1 MTPPTRRLGFT
12 VMEPLER
19 LLEEAHDGRIQ
30 VPEFQ
35 RELILTDEWMKSL
48 LASVSLGYPI
58 GAVTLLEA
66 GSREMRFETRTIA
79 DSTPPP
85 KEPERLL
92 IDGRRRI
99 TGLYQA
105 LASGRAVQIRD
116 GADEPAQRWY
126 YIDIAAALDPAV
138 DRDEAIISVPDP
150 SGAESEWEQSLFP
163 LRLVFGADAER
174 RRWREG
180 FARHGGADAARDRLM
195 GRFETETLAAFD
207 GFLVPTIVLGKET
220 TRWSVRVHGGP
231 DGRRLSDRFRVP
243 NEDAGPG

>member
-1 MTPPTRRLGFT
+1 
-12 VMEPLER
+12 MEPLER

-48 LASVSLGYPI
+48 LASISLGYPI

-66 GSREMRFETRTIA
+66 GATEMRFERHGIA
-79 DSTPPP
+79 DPSSPR
-85 KEPERLL
+85 EPERLL

-116 GADEPAQRWY
+116 GANEPAQRWY

-138 DRDEAIISVPDP
+138 DRDKALISVPDP
-150 SGAESEWEQSLFP
+150 SAAESEWQQSLYP

-174 RRWREG
+174 RRWRAG
-180 FARHGGADAARDRLM
+180 FARHGGAEAARDELM
-195 GRFETETLAAFD
+195 RRFETQILAALD
-207 GFLVPTIVLGKET
+207 GYLVPTIVLGKET
-220 TRWSVRVHGGP
+220 TRWSLRVHGGP
-231 DGRRLSDRFRVP
+231 EGRSLSDRFR
-243 NEDAGPG
+243 EAAG

>member
-1 MTPPTRRLGFT
+1 VRPSGRRLGFT
-12 VMEPLER
+12 VMEPLPR

-35 RELILTDEWMKSL
+35 RELILTDEWMRSL

-58 GAVTLLEA
+58 GAVMLLEA
-66 GSREMRFETRTIA
+66 GASEMRLETSPIA
-79 DSTPPP
+79 DSPPP

-105 LASGRAVQIRD
+105 LASGRPVQTRD
-116 GADEPAQRWY
+116 DRDEPVRRWY

-138 DRDEAIISVPDP
+138 DRDEAIISVPEP
-150 SGAESEWEQSLFP
+150 GGAESERERSLFP
-163 LRLVFGADAER
+163 LRLVFDADAER
-174 RRWREG
+174 GRRLHTLAGQSAGRS
-180 FARHGGADAARDRLM
+180 R
-195 GRFETETLAAFD
+195 RFEHEILAAFD
-207 GFLVPTIVLGKET
+207 GYQVPTIALGKET

-231 DGRRLSDRFRVP
+231 EGRSLSDRYR
-243 NEDAGPG
+243 DAAG

>member
-1 MTPPTRRLGFT
+1 
-12 VMEPLER
+12 MEPLER

-35 RELILTDEWMKSL
+35 RELILKDEWMKSL

-66 GSREMRFETRTIA
+66 GTPEMRFETTPIA
-79 DSTPPP
+79 DPPLSSR
-85 KEPERLL
+85 EPERLL

-105 LASGRAVQIRD
+105 LASGRPVQIRD
-116 GADEPAQRWY
+116 GANEPAQRGY

-163 LRLVFGADAER
+163 LRLVFGAKAER
-174 RRWREG
+174 GRWLK
-180 FARHGGADAARDRLM
+180 RLASHSAERS
-195 GRFETETLAAFD
+195 GRFETEVLAAFD
-207 GFLVPTIVLGKET
+207 GYQVPTIVLDKET
-220 TRWSVRVHGGP
+220 TRWSVRVHGGAE
-231 DGRRLSDRFRVP
+231 GRSLSDRFR
-243 NEDAGPG
+243 DAAI

>member
-1 MTPPTRRLGFT
+1 LK
-12 VMEPLER
+12 
-19 LLEEAHDGRIQ
+19 
-30 VPEFQ
+30 
-35 RELILTDEWMKSL
+35 DEWMKSL

-66 GSREMRFETRTIA
+66 GTREMRFETGSIA
-79 DSTPPP
+79 DPPLSSRV
-85 KEPERLL
+85 PERLL

-105 LASGRAVQIRD
+105 LASGSPVQIRD

-126 YIDIAAALDPAV
+126 CIDIAAALDPAV

-163 LRLVFGADAER
+163 LRLMFGADAER
-174 RRWREG
+174 RRWLTTLTSHSDG
-180 FARHGGADAARDRLM
+180 QSD
-195 GRFETETLAAFD
+195 RFENEILAAFD
-207 GFLVPTIVLGKET
+207 GYQVPTIVLGKDT

-231 DGRRLSDRFRVP
+231 EGRSLSDRFR
-243 NEDAGPG
+243 EAAG

>member
-1 MTPPTRRLGFT
+1 
-12 VMEPLER
+12 MEPLER

-35 RELILTDEWMKSL
+35 RELILKDEWMKSL

-66 GSREMRFETRTIA
+66 GNREMRFESSPIA
-79 DSTPPP
+79 DPPLSSR
-85 KEPERLL
+85 EPERLL

-105 LASGRAVQIRD
+105 LASGRPVQIRD
-116 GADEPAQRWY
+116 GANEPAQRGY

-150 SGAESEWEQSLFP
+150 SGAESEWEQSLPP
-163 LRLVFGADAER
+163 LRLVFGAKAER
-174 RRWREG
+174 GRWLK
-180 FARHGGADAARDRLM
+180 RLASYSAERS
-195 GRFETETLAAFD
+195 GRFETEVLAAFD
-207 GFLVPTIVLGKET
+207 GYQVPTIVLDKET
-220 TRWSVRVHGGP
+220 TRWSVRVHGGAE
-231 DGRRLSDRFRVP
+231 GRSLSDRFR
-243 NEDAGPG
+243 DAAI

>member
-1 MTPPTRRLGFT
+1 
-12 VMEPLER
+12 MEPLAR
-19 LLEEAHDGRIQ
+19 LLDEAHDGRIQ

-58 GAVTLLEA
+58 GAVTVLEA
-66 GSREMRFETRTIA
+66 GSREMRFETTPVA
-79 DSTPPP
+79 DPPLSSR
-85 KEPERLL
+85 EPERLL
-92 IDGRRRI
+92 IDGRRRL

-105 LASGRAVQIRD
+105 LASGRPVQIRD
-116 GADEPAQRWY
+116 SADEAAQRWY

-150 SGAESEWEQSLFP
+150 SGAESGWEQSLFP

-174 RRWREG
+174 GRW
-180 FARHGGADAARDRLM
+180 L
-195 GRFETETLAAFD
+195 TTLASHSDGRSDRFATEILASFD
-207 GFLVPTIVLGKET
+207 GYLVPTIPLRKET

-231 DGRRLSDRFRVP
+231 EGRRLSDRFR
-243 NEDAGPG
+243 EAAG

>member
-1 MTPPTRRLGFT
+1 
-12 VMEPLER
+12 METLKR

-35 RELILTDEWMKSL
+35 RELILTDDWMKSL

-66 GSREMRFETRTIA
+66 GSRAMRFETTPIA
-79 DSTPPP
+79 DPPLSSRD
-85 KEPERLL
+85 PERLL

-105 LASGRAVQIRD
+105 LASGRPVQVRD
-116 GADEPAQRWY
+116 SADETAQRWY

-150 SGAESEWEQSLFP
+150 SGAESEWERSLFP
-163 LRLVFGADAER
+163 LRLVFDADAER
-174 RRWREG
+174 RRWRDG
-180 FARHGGADAARDRLM
+180 FAGHGGAEAARDRLM
-195 GRFETETLAAFD
+195 GRFETKILAAFD
-207 GFLVPTIVLGKET
+207 GYLVPTIVLGTET

-231 DGRRLSDRFRVP
+231 EGRRLSDRFR
-243 NEDAGPG
+243 EAAG